1 MGFHTLWRLCK
12 MSRRVNIYVGTSG
25 FYYEGWRGKFYPE
38 DLPKSRFLQYYSGNF
53 NTVELNSTFY
63 HLPAVK
69 TVEGWRKKVPKG
81 FKFSVKG
88 SRYITHR
95 LKLQGVGEPFK
106 LFMER
111 VKVFGDRLG
120 VVLFQLPPSLK
131 VDLELLSSFVELFQ
145 RKNLFVMEFRHES
158 WFTKEVYELLGE
170 MGVAFCIQS
179 HPRLPESFG
188 VTADF
193 IYARFHGV
201 PRLYVSDYSRSE
213 LERWAG
219 ILIEASEGKRDI
231 YCYFNNDVEG
241 YAVSNAVLLR
251 ELLEKGL

>member
-1 MGFHTLWRLCK
+1 MR
-12 MSRRVNIYVGTSG
+12 SRRVNIYVGTSG

-38 DLPKSRFLQYYSGNF
+38 DLPKTRFLQYYSG
-53 NTVELNSTFY
+53 NSTFY

-69 TVEGWRKKVPKG
+69 TVEGWRNKVPEG
-81 FKFSVKG
+81 FRFSVKG

-95 LKLQGVGEPFK
+95 LKLKEVEEPLG

-131 VDLELLSSFVELFQ
+131 MDLELLSSFVELLP
-145 RKNLFVMEFRHES
+145 RRNLFVMEFRNES
-158 WFTKEVYELLGE
+158 WFTEEVYDLLRKR
-170 MGVAFCIQS
+170 GVAFCIQS

-201 PRLYVSDYSRSE
+201 PRLYVSDYSQSE

-219 ILIEASEGKRDI
+219 ILLDASEGRRDI

-241 YAVSNAVLLR
+241 HAVSNAALLR
-251 ELLEKGL
+251 ELLEKGFRGRPA